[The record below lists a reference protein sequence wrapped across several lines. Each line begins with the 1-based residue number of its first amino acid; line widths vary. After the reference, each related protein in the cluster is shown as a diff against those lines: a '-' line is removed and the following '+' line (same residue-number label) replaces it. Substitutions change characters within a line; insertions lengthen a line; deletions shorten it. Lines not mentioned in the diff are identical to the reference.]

1 MKRIKDVRIVF
12 MGTPAFAL
20 PSLRA
25 LHQKGFNIQAVV
37 TQPDRPRGRGRRP
50 RPSPVKELAQSL
62 GLVVLQPEKASAPE
76 FIHEVRAMNPD
87 FLVVAAYG
95 QILKQQLLDVP
106 AIMPVNVHGSLLPKW
121 RGAAPIQR
129 AILHGEAKTGITIM
143 KMDAGM
149 DTGPILLKEETPIR
163 EDDTFGTLH
172 DRLAD
177 MGARLLIQALLGIL
191 DGRIHPVPQPDH
203 GATYAPPVAKEEL
216 EIRWQD
222 PALLIHRKI
231 RSLDPVPG
239 AFTYLEGQR
248 IRVYSP
254 RFVDTSKLDQTP
266 GPCTDSSPGTVVGV
280 TGNLLLVATGDG
292 ILGLEEIHL
301 PGKKRMKIGE
311 FLRGHTLKKGMILG
325 NE

>member
-1 MKRIKDVRIVF
+1 
-12 MGTPAFAL
+12 
-20 PSLRA
+20 
-25 LHQKGFNIQAVV
+25 
-37 TQPDRPRGRGRRP
+37 
-50 RPSPVKELAQSL
+50 
-62 GLVVLQPEKASAPE
+62 
-76 FIHEVRAMNPD
+76 
-87 FLVVAAYG
+87 
-95 QILKQQLLDVP
+95 
-106 AIMPVNVHGSLLPKW
+106 
-121 RGAAPIQR
+121 
-129 AILHGEAKTGITIM
+129 M

-191 DGRIHPVPQPDH
+191 DGRIHPVPQPES
-203 GATYAPPVAKEEL
+203 GATYAPPIEKEEL

-254 RFVDTSKLDQTP
+254 RCVDTSQLDQTP
-266 GPCTDSSPGTVVGV
+266 GPFTDSSRPGTVVGV
-280 TGNLLLVATGDG
+280 TGDLLLVATGDS

-301 PGKKRMKIGE
+301 PGKRRMKIGE

-325 NE
+325 HK